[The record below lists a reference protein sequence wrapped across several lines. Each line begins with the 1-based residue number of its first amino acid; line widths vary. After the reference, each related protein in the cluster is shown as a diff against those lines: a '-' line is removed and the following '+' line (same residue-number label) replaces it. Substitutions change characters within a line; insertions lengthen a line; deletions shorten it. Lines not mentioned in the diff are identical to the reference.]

1 MVLNNYMHN
10 LFINLFTERIFAWPS
25 LGANKK

>member
-1 MVLNNYMHN
+1 MSLNSYMHN
-10 LFINLFTERIFAWPS
+10 LFINLFTEGIFAWPS